1 MPKVSII
8 IPTYNRSHIIAR
20 TIDCALSQT
29 FTDFEVL
36 VIDDGSTDNTA
47 DIIVRMQDS
56 KIRYFKKENGGASS
70 ARNFGL
76 EKTRGELIAFLD
88 SDDLWPNDYLSKMLV
103 YFEDDPE
110 LAVAYCLTKVQ
121 KDDGEIIDS
130 DSQERCYSG
139 NITANLFVNSVVWPS
154 GAVVRKSMADGVTF
168 DESLR
173 NSEDF
178 DFFLRLSV
186 KGRFVFVKD
195 VKVLRGSSA
204 DSLSNSCG
212 INCSRIL
219 VLERF
224 YNHLGGKSIIP
235 PSSATK
241 KLGHSYRRIAERYR
255 KDTCRSAALAMYK
268 QAISYYPPDMRLYP
282 GLIRTLCINK
292 NNDKMPDWQM
302 PLPLSAGQ
310 IIESIQQVVNQ

>member
-1 MPKVSII
+1 MPKVSVI
-8 IPTYNRSHIIAR
+8 IPTYNREHVIVK
-20 TIDCALSQT
+20 TINCVLSQS
-29 FTDFEVL
+29 FADFEVL
-36 VIDDGSTDNTA
+36 VVDDGSTDNTA
-47 DIIVRMQDS
+47 DIVAQIQDER
-56 KIRYFKKENGGASS
+56 IRYIKKENGGASS
-70 ARNFGL
+70 ARNLGL
-76 EKTRGELIAFLD
+76 KETQGEFIAFLD
-88 SDDLWPNDYLSKMLV
+88 SDDLWPKDYLSKMLV
-103 YFEDDPE
+103 YFENDPE
-110 LAVAYCLTKVQ
+110 LAVAYCLTTV
-121 KDDGEIIDS
+121 KDSNGKIVDS

-139 NITANLFVNSVVWPS
+139 DITANLFVNSVVWPS
-154 GAVVRKSMADGVTF
+154 GAVVRKSMAGGINF

-235 PSSATK
+235 QFSATK
-241 KLGHSYRRIAERYR
+241 KLGQSYRRIAERYR
-255 KDTCRSAALAMYK
+255 KDMCRSAALVMYK
-268 QAISYYPPDMRLYP
+268 QAISYYPPDMRLYL
-282 GLIRTLCINK
+282 GLLRALCIKKNK
-292 NNDKMPDWQM
+292 DKMPNWQM
-302 PLPLSAGQ
+302 PFPLSFGQ
-310 IIESIQQVVNQ
+310 VIESKQQAVN